1 MAISKNIIETVDRL
15 KSLDLEVATI
25 EEIKLLM
32 SNFGGLLLFGIEV
45 TPGGMILRGR
55 PNQEGSYYYYEK
67 DISYISDEKIKPKI
81 GLGRSNRKGEPIFYG
96 CLPQGPED
104 EEEHQLVSMI
114 EAGLKEDEDESKVHS
129 YDLTMGKWRITKP
142 FSVIVITHDEN
153 YIKKNKKLASMQEA
167 YEEFTNTSPD
177 NKEDYLYVSK
187 FIAKE
192 FSKVVEPGKEYLY
205 KISIAFFE
213 MVRELGVKGVAYPSV
228 KGEGTTFNIA
238 MEPKLV
244 DECLKLDKV
253 AVWTLLMQGKRS
265 LVYGSMV
272 CLNYQEDG
280 KFIYQESGESPSL
293 MRKIFEGKIK
303 VKGNP

>member
-1 MAISKNIIETVDRL
+1 MAISENTKETIERL
-15 KSLDLEVATI
+15 KSLDLKIATI
-25 EEIKLLM
+25 EEIKILM

-45 TPGGMILRGR
+45 TPGGMVLRGR
-55 PNQEGSYYYYEK
+55 PNQENGYYYYEE
-67 DISYISDEKIKPKI
+67 DISYISDKKIIPKI
-81 GLGRSNRKGEPIFYG
+81 GLGRGNRKGEAIFYG
-96 CLPQGPED
+96 CLPQGPEE

-114 EAGLKEDEDESKVHS
+114 EAGLKEDDDETKTHS

-142 FSVIVITHDEN
+142 FSIIVITHDEN
-153 YIKKNKKLASMQEA
+153 YIKKNKKLASMQKA

-177 NKEDYLYVSK
+177 RKDDYLYVSK
-187 FIAKE
+187 YIASE
-192 FSKVVEPGKEYLY
+192 FSKIVNNGEEYLY

-213 MVRELGVKGVAYPSV
+213 VVRELGVRGIAYPSV
-228 KGEGTTFNIA
+228 KGEGTAFNIA
-238 MEPKLV
+238 MEPDLV
-244 DECLKLDKV
+244 NKCLKLDKV
-253 AVWTLLMQGKRS
+253 AVWTLLMKGKRS